1 MTGTRSSVL
10 VTATTNERS
19 RARAS
24 SDRQQSVIIVGSGVA
39 GLTAALELAPHH
51 DVTVITKADPEES
64 NTRYAQGGV
73 AVVVAPPDS
82 PASHVADTLVAGA
95 GLSDRAAAAALCEGG
110 PEAVRELADRG
121 VDFDRGPDGSLA
133 LGLEAAHEHPRIL
146 HVNGDATGAAISA
159 ALLARVAEAGIPLL
173 ARTTVVDLLLAE
185 GRVTGVRLL
194 DGTELTGD
202 AVILATGGA
211 GQLYRHTTNPE
222 VATGDG
228 VALALRAGAVV
239 ADLEFYQFHPT
250 SLAAPGNF
258 LISEAVRGEGATLI
272 DAEGRRFM
280 LDLHPAAELAPRD
293 VVARGI
299 ASQMARQPGVPVRLD
314 ATHLGAEFLAR
325 RFPTI
330 DASCR
335 SRGFDWDREP
345 IPVTP
350 AAHYW
355 MGGVRTDTW
364 GRTSLPGLYAV
375 GEVACT
381 GLHGANRLA
390 SNSLLEG
397 LVYAGRVA
405 DGLVGHQ
412 DGFDRT
418 WSQPLAAELDDAED
432 AEPYNRSDLQEL
444 MWESVGLSRTATGLA
459 DALAT
464 MRRWRTPEVTD
475 AKSAE
480 DANLLLVA
488 RAVTISAL
496 RRTESRGGHYRAD
509 FPATDPDQA
518 IHSSLSLAKPA
529 P

>member
-1 MTGTRSSVL
+1 MR
-10 VTATTNERS
+10 
-19 RARAS
+19 
-24 SDRQQSVIIVGSGVA
+24 VIIIGSGVA
-39 GLTAALELAPHH
+39 GLTAALDLAPHH
-51 DVTVITKADPEES
+51 DVLVLTKADASES

-73 AVVVAPPDS
+73 AVVTSTEDS

-95 GLSDRAAAAALCEGG
+95 GLSDVDAATVLCEGG
-110 PEAVRELADRG
+110 PAAVRELAQRG
-121 VDFDRGPDGSLA
+121 VDFDTTADGRLG

-146 HVNGDATGAAISA
+146 HVHGDATGEAIST
-159 ALLARVAEAGIPLL
+159 ALLQRVAEAGIPLR
-173 ARTTVVDLLLAE
+173 ARTTVVDIELDG
-185 GRVTGVRLL
+185 GRAVGVRLL
-194 DGTELTGD
+194 DGTALPAD

-211 GQLYRHTTNPE
+211 GQLYRYTTNPE

-250 SLAAPGNF
+250 SLAASGNF

-272 DAEGRRFM
+272 DADGRRFM
-280 LDLHPAAELAPRD
+280 LDVHPAAELAPRD

-299 ASQMARQPGVPVRLD
+299 ADQMLRQHGAPVRLD
-314 ATHLGAEFLAR
+314 ATHLGGAFLAR

-335 SRGFDWDREP
+335 RRGFAWDVDP

-355 MGGVRTDTW
+355 MGGVRTDVW
-364 GRTSLPGLYAV
+364 GLTSVPGLYAV

-397 LVYAGRVA
+397 LVYGGRVA
-405 DGLVGHQ
+405 DQLNSELSDPVVAGATVGA
-412 DGFDRT
+412 DN
-418 WSQPLAAELDDAED
+418 SAEWPPAEPVDLSDSVDAE
-432 AEPYNRSDLQEL
+432 AYNRSDLQTL
-444 MWESVGLSRTATGLA
+444 MWESVGLSRTAPGLRE
-459 DALAT
+459 ALDT
-464 MRRWRTPEVTD
+464 LRGWRTPEITD
-475 AKSAE
+475 AKATE

-488 RAVTISAL
+488 RAVTASAL
-496 RRTESRGGHYRAD
+496 RRTESRGGHFRAD
-509 FPATDPDQA
+509 FPAADPTQA
-518 IHSSLSLAKPA
+518 VHSGLVVAR
-529 P
+529 

>member
-1 MTGTRSSVL
+1 MR
-10 VTATTNERS
+10 
-19 RARAS
+19 
-24 SDRQQSVIIVGSGVA
+24 VIIIGSGVA
-39 GLTAALELAPHH
+39 GLTAALDLASRH
-51 DVTVITKADPEES
+51 DVLVLTKADASES

-73 AVVVAPPDS
+73 AAVTSTEDT

-95 GLSDRAAAAALCEGG
+95 GLSDVGAATVLCEGG
-110 PEAVRELADRG
+110 PDAVRELAERG
-121 VDFDRGPDGSLA
+121 VAFDTTADGALA

-146 HVNGDATGAAISA
+146 HVHGDATGEAISS
-159 ALLARVAEAGIPLL
+159 ALLQRVADAGIRLR
-173 ARTTVVDLLLAE
+173 ARTTVVDVLLDD
-185 GRVTGVRLL
+185 GRAVGVRLL
-194 DGTELTGD
+194 DGTELSAD

-228 VALALRAGAVV
+228 VAVALRAGAAV

-272 DAEGRRFM
+272 DADGRRFM
-280 LDLHPAAELAPRD
+280 LDVHPAAELAPRD

-299 ASQMARQPGVPVRLD
+299 ADQMARQQGAPVRLD
-314 ATHLGAEFLAR
+314 ATGLGRDFLAR

-335 SRGFDWDREP
+335 RQGYAWDVDP

-355 MGGVRTDTW
+355 MGGVRTDVW
-364 GRTSLPGLYAV
+364 GRTSVPGLFAV

-397 LVYAGRVA
+397 LVYGGRVA
-405 DGLVGHQ
+405 EALEREPV
-412 DGFDRT
+412 
-418 WSQPLAAELDDAED
+418 PAAEFAEDWQAPAPIDLSDSAD
-432 AEPYNRSDLQEL
+432 AEPYNRSDLQAL
-444 MWESVGLSRTATGLA
+444 MWESVGLRRTAAGLRE
-459 DALAT
+459 ALDT
-464 MRRWRTPEVTD
+464 LRGWRTPEVTD
-475 AKSAE
+475 AKATE

-488 RAVTISAL
+488 RAVTASAL

-509 FPATDPDQA
+509 FPATDPTQA
-518 IHSSLSLAKPA
+518 VHSGLVLAR
-529 P
+529 

>member
-1 MTGTRSSVL
+1 MR
-10 VTATTNERS
+10 
-19 RARAS
+19 
-24 SDRQQSVIIVGSGVA
+24 VIIIGSGVA
-39 GLTAALELAPHH
+39 GLSAALDLSPHH
-51 DVTVITKADPEES
+51 DVLVLTKADASES

-73 AVVVAPPDS
+73 AVVTSAEDT

-95 GLSDRAAAAALCEGG
+95 GLSDVTAATVLCEGG
-110 PEAVRELADRG
+110 PAAVRELAERG
-121 VDFDRGPDGSLA
+121 VDFDTTADGRLA

-146 HVNGDATGAAISA
+146 HVHGDATGEAIST
-159 ALLARVAEAGIPLL
+159 ALLRRVADAGIPLR
-173 ARTTVVDLLLAE
+173 ARTTGVDVLLE
-185 GRVTGVRLL
+185 DGRAVGVRLL
-194 DGTELTGD
+194 DGTVLSAD

-228 VALALRAGAVV
+228 VAIALRAGAAV

-272 DAEGRRFM
+272 DTEGRRFM
-280 LDLHPAAELAPRD
+280 LDVHPAAELAPRD

-299 ASQMARQPGVPVRLD
+299 ADQMTRQQGAPVRLD
-314 ATHLGAEFLAR
+314 ATYLGRDFLAR

-335 SRGFDWDREP
+335 RQGFDWSGEP

-355 MGGVRTDTW
+355 MGGVRTDVW
-364 GRTSLPGLYAV
+364 GRTSVPGLYAV

-397 LVYAGRVA
+397 LVYGGRVA
-405 DGLVGHQ
+405 EARDHGAPSANDVADSWQTPVSVDLG
-412 DGFDRT
+412 DL
-418 WSQPLAAELDDAED
+418 PD
-432 AEPYNRSDLQEL
+432 AEPYNRSDLQAL
-444 MWESVGLSRTATGLA
+444 MWESVGLRRTADGLRE
-459 DALAT
+459 ALET
-464 MRRWRTPEVTD
+464 LRGWRTPEVTD
-475 AKSAE
+475 AKATE

-488 RAVTISAL
+488 RAVTASAL
-496 RRTESRGGHYRAD
+496 RRTESRGGHFRAD
-509 FPATDPDQA
+509 FPATDPAQA
-518 IHSSLSLAKPA
+518 VHSGLVLTR
-529 P
+529 

>member
-1 MTGTRSSVL
+1 MR
-10 VTATTNERS
+10 
-19 RARAS
+19 
-24 SDRQQSVIIVGSGVA
+24 VIIIGSGVA
-39 GLTAALELAPHH
+39 GLTAALDLAPHH
-51 DVTVITKADPEES
+51 DVLALTKADASES

-73 AVVVAPPDS
+73 AVVTSTGDS

-95 GLSDRAAAAALCEGG
+95 GLSDVTAATVLCEGG
-110 PEAVRELADRG
+110 PAAVRELAERG
-121 VDFDRGPDGSLA
+121 VDFDTTADGRLA

-146 HVNGDATGAAISA
+146 HVHGDATGEAIST
-159 ALLARVAEAGIPLL
+159 ALLRRVAEAGIPLR
-173 ARTTVVDLLLAE
+173 ARTTVVDVVLDG
-185 GRVTGVRLL
+185 GRAVGVRLL
-194 DGTELTGD
+194 DGTELSAD

-228 VALALRAGAVV
+228 VAIALRAGAAV

-272 DAEGRRFM
+272 DTDGRRFM
-280 LDLHPAAELAPRD
+280 LDVHPAAELAPRD

-299 ASQMARQPGVPVRLD
+299 ADQMARQHGAPVRLD

-335 SRGFDWDREP
+335 RQGFAWDVDP

-355 MGGVRTDTW
+355 MGGVRTDVW
-364 GRTSLPGLYAV
+364 GRTSVPGLYAV

-397 LVYAGRVA
+397 LVYGGRVA
-405 DGLVGHQ
+405 EALEA
-412 DGFDRT
+412 DRT
-418 WSQPLAAELDDAED
+418 PPAVEFAEDWQTPAAVDLSDEPD
-432 AEPYNRSDLQEL
+432 AEPYNRSDLQDL
-444 MWESVGLSRTATGLA
+444 MWESVGLRRTAAGLRE
-459 DALAT
+459 ALDT
-464 MRRWRTPEVTD
+464 LRGWRTPEITD
-475 AKSAE
+475 AKATE

-488 RAVTISAL
+488 RAVTASAL
-496 RRTESRGGHYRAD
+496 RRTESRGGHFRAD
-509 FPATDPDQA
+509 FPATDPTQA
-518 IHSSLSLAKPA
+518 VHSGLVLAR
-529 P
+529 

>member
-1 MTGTRSSVL
+1 MR
-10 VTATTNERS
+10 
-19 RARAS
+19 
-24 SDRQQSVIIVGSGVA
+24 VIIIGSGVA
-39 GLTAALELAPHH
+39 GLTAALDLASRH
-51 DVTVITKADPEES
+51 DVLVLTKADASES

-73 AVVVAPPDS
+73 AVVTSAEDT

-95 GLSDRAAAAALCEGG
+95 GLSDVGAATVLCEGG
-110 PEAVRELADRG
+110 PVAVRELAERG
-121 VDFDRGPDGSLA
+121 VDFDTTADGALA

-146 HVNGDATGAAISA
+146 HVHGDATGEAISS
-159 ALLARVAEAGIPLL
+159 ALLQRVADAGIRLR
-173 ARTTVVDLLLAE
+173 ARTTVVDVLLDD
-185 GRVTGVRLL
+185 GRAVGVRLL
-194 DGTELTGD
+194 DGTELPAD

-228 VALALRAGAVV
+228 VAVALRAGAAV

-272 DAEGRRFM
+272 DADGRRFM
-280 LDLHPAAELAPRD
+280 LDVHPAAELAPRD

-299 ASQMARQPGVPVRLD
+299 ADQMARQHGAPVRLD
-314 ATHLGAEFLAR
+314 ATGLGRDFLAR

-335 SRGFDWDREP
+335 RQGYAWDVDP

-355 MGGVRTDTW
+355 MGGVRTDVW
-364 GRTSLPGLYAV
+364 GRTSVPGLFAV

-397 LVYAGRVA
+397 LVYGGRVA
-405 DGLVGHQ
+405 EALEREPV
-412 DGFDRT
+412 
-418 WSQPLAAELDDAED
+418 PAAEFAEDWQAPAPIDLSDAAD
-432 AEPYNRSDLQEL
+432 AEPYNRSDLQAL
-444 MWESVGLSRTATGLA
+444 MWESVGLRRTAAGLRE
-459 DALAT
+459 ALDT
-464 MRRWRTPEVTD
+464 LRGWRTPEVTD
-475 AKSAE
+475 AKATE

-488 RAVTISAL
+488 RAVTASAL

-509 FPATDPDQA
+509 FPATDPTQA
-518 IHSSLSLAKPA
+518 VHSGLVLAR
-529 P
+529 

>member
-1 MTGTRSSVL
+1 MR
-10 VTATTNERS
+10 
-19 RARAS
+19 
-24 SDRQQSVIIVGSGVA
+24 VIIIGSGVA
-39 GLTAALELAPHH
+39 GLTAALDLADQH
-51 DVTVITKADPEES
+51 DVVVLTKADATES

-73 AVVVAPPDS
+73 AVVTSAEDS

-95 GLSDRAAAAALCEGG
+95 GLSDVDAATVLCEGG
-110 PEAVRELADRG
+110 PAAVRELAERG
-121 VDFDRGPDGSLA
+121 VDFDTTADGGLA

-146 HVNGDATGAAISA
+146 HVHGDATGEAIST
-159 ALLARVAEAGIPLL
+159 ALLRRVAEAGIDLR
-173 ARTTVVDLLLAE
+173 ARTTVVDVEMDA
-185 GRVTGVRLL
+185 GRAVGVRLL
-194 DGTELTGD
+194 DGSTLAAD

-211 GQLYRHTTNPE
+211 GQLFRHTTNPE

-250 SLAAPGNF
+250 SLAASGNF

-272 DAEGRRFM
+272 DTAGRRFM
-280 LDLHPAAELAPRD
+280 LDVHPDAELAPRD

-299 ASQMARQPGVPVRLD
+299 ADQMARQHGAPVRLD
-314 ATHLGAEFLAR
+314 ATGLGADFLAR

-335 SRGFDWDREP
+335 RQGFDWATEP

-355 MGGVRTDTW
+355 MGGVRTDVW
-364 GRTSLPGLYAV
+364 GRTSVPGLYAV

-397 LVYAGRVA
+397 LVYGGRVA
-405 DGLVGHQ
+405 DALDETGALSLPAGAFDADWQTPTPQ
-412 DGFDRT
+412 DLSDD
-418 WSQPLAAELDDAED
+418 PDAE
-432 AEPYNRSDLQEL
+432 AYNRSDLQAL
-444 MWESVGLSRTATGLA
+444 MWESVGLSRTADGLREA
-459 DALAT
+459 QETL
-464 MRRWRTPEVTD
+464 RGWRTPEVTD
-475 AKSAE
+475 AKAAE

-488 RAVTISAL
+488 RAVTASAL
-496 RRTESRGGHYRAD
+496 RRTESRGGHFRAD
-509 FPATDPDQA
+509 FPATDPAQA
-518 IHSSLSLAKPA
+518 THSGLVLTR
-529 P
+529 